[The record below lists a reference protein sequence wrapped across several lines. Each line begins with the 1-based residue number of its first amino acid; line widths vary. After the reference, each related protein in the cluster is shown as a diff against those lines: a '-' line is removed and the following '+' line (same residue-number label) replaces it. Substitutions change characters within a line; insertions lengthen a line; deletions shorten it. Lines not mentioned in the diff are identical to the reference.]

1 MHACGN
7 KLTRALLCHF
17 YLHTK
22 QPNTFAFLHVHF
34 AVGNRM
40 DEFKQDEL
48 PAVSVS
54 ITRAQ
59 SQPQI
64 PHPPSL
70 PPLLP
75 SLSSRSSTRES
86 RVQSSAQTWN
96 DNANSSNQN
105 TLRMQ
110 SSPTLVPASTS
121 NVTALTP
128 YWNSQAEVLSRR
140 LWLPTETGSVASLLN
155 SSRPS
160 SGCMAQK
167 SWFSFTTRHRT
178 PESQN
183 LPTICLPS
191 TQSSFA
197 DDKENEPPNTEG
209 NTKKRKNAVTA
220 KTARKAKIQKLGEL
234 NRALQ
239 LKMYPNALQKT
250 LMKKWMGASRFAYN
264 TVIDWAR
271 KRRIYSKDTPIGPA
285 FKTWLKHV
293 PATQRKA
300 DFLRW
305 DGEEKTRLVMEE
317 AFCRRM
323 VALKMRLRGIYGS
336 CPDNIRDE
344 ATAAALKTRAQVISV
359 NMSRDSGRASRSG
372 FKSRKAL
379 VHTMDIRR
387 QNFSKKTS
395 NWNKFYVSYLHS
407 NEMYES
413 PRKKPPDKHGTLFP
427 GHFEK
432 KRKNNVWPMP
442 HKITSDCKLSYRR
455 LTDEWIF
462 TWNYEK
468 DVVVR
473 ENQAAEDLHVV
484 SIDPGVRTPFT
495 WYSPSKGAGKVGHMD
510 KGRLMRLGHH
520 LDVLISR
527 MAVYRNSHS
536 KRKNKKAQ
544 RMRHAAA
551 RMRRQIH
558 RLQTEIHRKSALFF
572 VKEFD
577 VIVIPPFNAHE
588 MSRRGTRKIQSPVVR
603 SMMDWGHGL
612 FRQRLI
618 SKAQEYGKTVVIQN
632 EAYTTKT
639 CSWCGNRQ
647 NVDKVYR
654 CKGCNNV
661 IDRDVN
667 GARGILLR
675 ALLDGALVV
684 TD

>member
-1 MHACGN
+1 
-7 KLTRALLCHF
+7 
-17 YLHTK
+17 
-22 QPNTFAFLHVHF
+22 
-34 AVGNRM
+34 M
-40 DEFKQDEL
+40 DEFRQDEH
-48 PAVSVS
+48 PPGSVS
-54 ITRAQ
+54 IT
-59 SQPQI
+59 STHI
-64 PHPPSL
+64 PPSPPPL
-70 PPLLP
+70 PSLLP
-75 SLSSRSSTRES
+75 SRRRRTSTQGSRS
-86 RVQSSAQTWN
+86 QNSALTSN
-96 DNANSSNQN
+96 DNANSSDQN
-105 TLRMQ
+105 IHTIQ

-121 NVTALTP
+121 NGTGLTP
-128 YWNSQAEVLSRR
+128 YWNNQAAVLSRR
-140 LWLPTETGSVASLLN
+140 LWLPTAIDSAASHSN
-155 SSRPS
+155 SSSTSFGYTARN
-160 SGCMAQK
+160 
-167 SWFSFTTRHRT
+167 SWFSFTRRPRN
-178 PESQN
+178 PESPN
-183 LPTICLPS
+183 LLRICLPS
-191 TQSSFA
+191 TPSSSA
-197 DDKENEPPNTEG
+197 ADKENEPPNIDAKG
-209 NTKKRKNAVTA
+209 KKRKNAVTA

-239 LKMYPNALQKT
+239 LKMYPNASQKT
-250 LMKKWMGASRFAYN
+250 VLKRWMGVSRFAYN

-285 FKTWLKHV
+285 FRSWLKHK
-293 PATQRKA
+293 PSAQRKA

-323 VALKMRLRGIYGS
+323 VALKMRLKGFYES

-344 ATAAALKTRAQVISV
+344 ATSAALKTRAQVISA
-359 NMSRDSGRASRSG
+359 NMSRERGAGRASHSS

-379 VHTMDIRR
+379 VQTMDIRR

-395 NWNKFYVSYLHS
+395 DWNKFYVSYLHS
-407 NEMYES
+407 RDVYEG

-427 GHFEK
+427 CHFEK
-432 KRKNNVWPMP
+432 ERKNNAWPLP
-442 HKITSDCKLSYRR
+442 HKITSDCKVSYRR
-455 LTDEWIF
+455 LTNEWIF
-462 TWNYEK
+462 IWNYEK

-473 ENQAAEDLHVV
+473 ENQAENNNLHVV

-520 LDVLISR
+520 LDDLISR
-527 MAVYRNSHS
+527 MTVCRNSHS

-577 VIVIPPFNAHE
+577 VIVIPPFDASE
-588 MSRRGTRKIQSPVVR
+588 MSRRSTRKIRRVVVR
-603 SMMDWGHGL
+603 SMLNWGHGL
-612 FRQRLI
+612 FRRRLI
-618 SKAQEYGKTVVIQN
+618 SKAQEFGKTVVIQN

-647 NVDKVYR
+647 SVDRVYR
-654 CKGCNNV
+654 CKGCKTTM
-661 IDRDVN
+661 DRDVN

-675 ALLDGALVV
+675 ALLDGALVL